1 MKETVYIFKVD
12 SQYRIALTSM
22 IRLIYDF
29 NNAVYIKLQVIDE
42 QKYIQISGHEI
53 DFYQAISTMDPKGR
67 FVIPK
72 EVRQKFDIQKGDSFE
87 SFEDEVD
94 SNERSLLLRK
104 VLKR

>member
-53 DFYQAISTMDPKGR
+53 EFYQAIPTMDQKGR